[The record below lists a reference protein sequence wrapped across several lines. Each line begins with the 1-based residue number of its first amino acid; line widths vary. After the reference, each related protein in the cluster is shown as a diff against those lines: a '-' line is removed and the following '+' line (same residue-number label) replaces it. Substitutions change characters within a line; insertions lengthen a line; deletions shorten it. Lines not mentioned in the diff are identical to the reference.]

1 MAIRINLLA
10 EEQAAEEMRRK
21 NPVKLAIWI
30 GGFLVAVVLLWI
42 LELQLEI
49 GVSKNTYNAIEQS
62 WKDNTKR
69 YATVTNNMAT
79 TAQIEHK
86 LAALDRLSTNRFFWA
101 PVLNALQQTMIDG
114 IQFIR
119 ITGVQRYTREDAK
132 IVGAGANAKRAP
144 GTSIETVSLYIE
156 AKDFHPN
163 QENYNKFKET
173 LCNYGFFAK
182 NLGRKDGFILDGTLS
197 AVTVEA
203 ADPSRQFVTF
213 KLASHWPEIRRSE

>member
-1 MAIRINLLA
+1 MSIRINLLA

-30 GGFLVAVVLLWI
+30 GGFLVAVVTLWI

-79 TAQIEHK
+79 TAQMDRK
-86 LAALDRLSTNRFFWA
+86 LAALDRLATNRFFWA

-114 IQFIR
+114 IQVIR
-119 ITGVQRYTREDAK
+119 VTGIQRYAKEDARTPGT
-132 IVGAGANAKRAP
+132 GASAKRIP
-144 GTSIETVSLYIE
+144 GAMVEGISLYIE

-163 QENYNKFKET
+163 VQNYNKFKES
-173 LCNYGFFAK
+173 LCNYDFFVRS
-182 NLGRKDGFILDGTLS
+182 LGRKDGFILDGTLS
-197 AVTVEA
+197 SVTVDA
-203 ADPSRQFVTF
+203 SDPNRQFVTF
-213 KLASHWPEIRRSE
+213 KLASHWPEVRRSE

>member
-1 MAIRINLLA
+1 
-10 EEQAAEEMRRK
+10 MRRK

-114 IQFIR
+114 IQVIR
-119 ITGVQRYTREDAK
+119 LTGTHKYTKEDARTPGT
-132 IVGAGANAKRAP
+132 GASAKRIP
-144 GTSIETVSLYIE
+144 GAMAEGVSLYIE

-163 QENYNKFKET
+163 VENYNKFKEI
-173 LCNYGFFAK
+173 LCNSDFFVK

-203 ADPSRQFVTF
+203 SDPSRQFVTF
-213 KLASHWPEIRRSE
+213 KLASHWPEMRRSE